1 MPFDLAR
8 YHSLRRSRTVG
19 VEVVHLDETGSTM
32 DDARTGAEAGRP
44 VGTAYV
50 AAAQTAG
57 RGRQGRSWVS
67 EPGAGLWVTF
77 HLRPGVPAG
86 LVAAAA
92 ALAVADALEVAAGLT
107 VDLKWP
113 NDILYG
119 GRKLCGILAEA
130 RPGAAG
136 NDVMLGIGVN
146 LRTPAGM
153 PPEVLAIATSIEQEG
168 RPAPSREV
176 LLAALSTALERRLEE
191 ATAKPHGL
199 LAAWSMRLVTIGRRV
214 RVEAP
219 GEAFEGLATGVDE
232 TGALRVRLD
241 DGSERVCVAGD
252 VHLLDAR

>member
-8 YHSLRRSRTVG
+8 YHALRHTRTVG
-19 VEVVHLDETGSTM
+19 TEVVHLEETGSTM
-32 DDARTGAEAGRP
+32 DDARAGAAAGRP

-77 HLRPGVPAG
+77 HLQTPAAPG

-92 ALAVADALEVAAGLT
+92 ALAVADALEATAGLT

-113 NDILYG
+113 NDVLHG
-119 GRKLCGILAEA
+119 GRKICGILAES

-136 NDVMLGIGVN
+136 ADVMLGIGLN

-153 PPEVLAIATSIEQEG
+153 PAEVLAIATSIEQAG
-168 RPAPSREV
+168 RPAPSREAM
-176 LLAALSTALERRLEE
+176 LAALATALERRLEAAE
-191 ATAKPHGL
+191 ATPDAL
-199 LAAWSMRLVTIGRRV
+199 IEAWAARLVTLGRRV

-219 GEAFEGLATGVDE
+219 GETFEGMANAVDAS
-232 TGALRVRLD
+232 GALLVRLA
-241 DGSERVCVAGD
+241 DGSERACLAGD
-252 VHLLDAR
+252 VHLADA

>member
-8 YHSLRRSRTVG
+8 YHALRHTRTVG
-19 VEVVHLDETGSTM
+19 AEVVHLDETGSTM
-32 DDARTGAEAGRP
+32 DDARAGAAAGRP

-77 HLRPGVPAG
+77 HLRTAAAPG
-86 LVAAAA
+86 LLAAAA
-92 ALAVADALEVAAGLT
+92 ALAVADALEANAGLT
-107 VDLKWP
+107 ADLKWP

-119 GRKLCGILAEA
+119 GRKICGILAES
-130 RPGAAG
+130 RPGEG
-136 NDVMLGIGVN
+136 GPDVMLGIGLN

-153 PPEVLAIATSIEQEG
+153 PTEVLAIATSIEQAG

-176 LLAALSTALERRLEE
+176 LLAALATALERRLEAAE
-191 ATAKPHGL
+191 AAPDAL
-199 LAAWSMRLVTIGRRV
+199 IAAWSARLVTLGRRV

-219 GEAFEGLATGVDE
+219 AETFEGTATAVDAS
-232 TGALRVRLD
+232 GALLVRLD
-241 DGSERVCVAGD
+241 DGSERVCLAGD
-252 VHLLDAR
+252 VHLVDA